1 MSSRV
6 EHVSFHTKEIIET
19 ARDRSWGQD
28 NPFNRDLAFNE
39 DEQGLWYIFFFL
51 SYFITV
57 AWKLILASY
66 ILFFFNTIVSIY
78 QICRCIYIYARYRFQ
93 RYDILIDVTDAWQ
106 RQFHDPIN
114 KRSLITTGK
123 HYIYIR
129 QSIHYSNTYYPNV
142 LLSA

>member
-1 MSSRV
+1 MSSRF

-39 DEQGLWYIFFFL
+39 DEQGLWYIFFFIVFYYRGL
-51 SYFITV
+51 KINTRLLYSFFSVRSLVFIRYADV
-57 AWKLILASY
+57 
-66 ILFFFNTIVSIY
+66 
-78 QICRCIYIYARYRFQ
+78 YIYARYRFQ

-106 RQFHDPIN
+106 RQFYDPIN